1 MKVFSL
7 AILAV
12 AAAASAS
19 ASAVASLRGSDDD
32 EQMKR
37 DLFKINDIGV
47 GVNLLDE
54 ADAPADGFRLDF
66 THRDRGN
73 TDVNV
78 GEGEAN
84 GFLLAASASGAGED
98 RLLSVPFKNA
108 ETETESGHRGTTTSD
123 VGEGEDRLLS
133 VSVPVKNAETE
144 TSNLGHRRR
153 TTTLGEADKAGKAS
167 PPNFDK
173 GGLKRRREHQCDS
186 MAPFEGSFVYQDG
199 CDGNP
204 WEVKITCNKKGR
216 NKDRRS
222 GVTCSYFEE
231 NLVSLLFVY
240 YRYS

>member
-1 MKVFSL
+1 MKVKVFFSFV
-7 AILAV
+7 ILAA

-37 DLFKINDIGV
+37 DLTINDIGV
-47 GVNLLDE
+47 SVNLLDE

-133 VSVPVKNAETE
+133 VSVPVKNAETK
-144 TSNLGHRRR
+144 TSNLGHR
-153 TTTLGEADKAGKAS
+153 
-167 PPNFDK
+167 
-173 GGLKRRREHQCDS
+173 GLKRRREHQCDS